1 MNVKK
6 KDLDK
11 MLSLLCSHN
20 RFQYPSII
28 PRHVVGIVFAEQGHE
43 SVTLVQFHGG
53 LFLPLEGQRVGL
65 KHDENRRII
74 LGGSDMKTDS

>member
-1 MNVKK
+1 MKVKK

-11 MLSLLCSHN
+11 MLSLLCTHN

-28 PRHVVGIVFAEQGHE
+28 PRHVVDIVFAERGLE

-53 LFLPLEGQRVGL
+53 LFLPLEGQRVDF

-74 LGGSDMKTDS
+74 LGASDMKTES